1 MKNVYQFG
9 HSSNLQIQ
17 LSELFHEHN
26 HTVQWR
32 MKKMMA
38 DQNHLMED
46 SLRMLN
52 HRVQTLIAEKGAS
65 REVTYSDNVTLE
77 VESTRISEMQPL
89 TVHLSLRQIEIGC
102 GDEYLPSPE
111 YTARSSNELPEGE
124 KQNVL
129 EGERLPIEPANVEH
143 EEAPNMKKPANTT
156 RVWTY
161 FRKGKVPGVVGQM
174 TEVTKER
181 LSGLTQE
188 LVSVEKTVGRQS
200 VQEAKFM
207 ELAAAKG
214 WADMQTANNTD
225 HISGVC
231 NDRSMATQTK
241 FQRLV
246 QSRLFEMFF
255 GLLIVASTL
264 FVGIQV
270 ESMRNSSTSP
280 KSFLAVQILFCCLF
294 AIELFMRI
302 GANWQNILKVDRQ
315 WNLFDAICVLLSIYD
330 VVMTGSDVHPSKSN
344 VLVFRMLRVLRFVR
358 AARVMRLARFFRE
371 LRLMIQ
377 SVMACGVP
385 LMWALCMLTMMIYIF
400 AVFLTVGVQDSLT
413 DSKLSSKVRSDL
425 NTYYGNLGMSMLTLF
440 AGVTGGG
447 DWQNFALPLREVHW
461 VYELVFIA
469 YVAFTLFALLNVV
482 TGIFV
487 DSAMSSAMNDRN
499 TVIQEEMMREGT
511 LVNELKKI
519 FEEADTDGSGVMTQ
533 EEMCTYLADQRVQA
547 YMQTLGIS
555 VSEARGLFH
564 LLDIDSRGVI
574 DVHEFIMGC
583 LRLKGEAKSI
593 DVATLMYENKK
604 VARSVTSNIQKIRV
618 TLEEFMEHHGRPFQ
632 EISQRLPEH
641 SQMIVCDNV
650 ARSQDGGEHHKQGP
664 QQALDG
670 MTPERCD
677 QIFI

>member
-89 TVHLSLRQIEIGC
+89 TVHPSLRQIEIGC

-129 EGERLPIEPANVEH
+129 EGERLPIEPASVEN

-650 ARSQDGGEHHKQGP
+650 ARSQDGGEHHVQGP

>member
-89 TVHLSLRQIEIGC
+89 TVHPSLRQIEIGC

-650 ARSQDGGEHHKQGP
+650 ARSQDGGEHHVQGP